1 MINIDTKKY
10 KSKNMKVQIL
20 QILEVV
26 ASIITC
32 IVTIVGLWFAYKQI
46 KLLKET
52 NNMPLLKLVSY
63 KQGVTDNKYI
73 DYILD
78 SDTSDT
84 CITFE
89 FENVGVGIARDIQI
103 YSFNKSSYKK
113 QFKTTSRL
121 DIIEDLEIKS
131 GEKNSLNMRFS
142 SDVIDENGMAN
153 FIITYKNVYIDTY
166 YGILFINCNVPK
178 PICGYFNEYTSGYR
192 SIINSFIKE
201 NAINEIKK
209 IATKNKSA
217 NWSIP

>member
-1 MINIDTKKY
+1 MINIDTKKF

-78 SDTSDT
+78 PDTSDT
-84 CITFE
+84 YFTFE

-142 SDVIDENGMAN
+142 SDVIDENGMVN